1 MSRPLPYGTWPSP
14 ISAERVAR
22 GGVRLSE
29 TWVEGEAVYWL
40 ELRPAEG
47 GRSVVCRAEPWG
59 RATDITPGGSNARD
73 SVHEYGGGSYAV
85 REGTVFYTDFADER
99 VLRLDPGS
107 APVRITPEPP
117 EPRSIRHADLEV
129 SPDGRWLACVRERH
143 VGEGASPEGLP
154 ANELVLLPADGSS
167 APRVVA
173 SGRDF
178 YAAPRFSPDGAR
190 LAWLEWD
197 LPNMPWDGCE
207 LLVAEV
213 REDGELGP
221 PRRVA
226 GGAGESIFQ
235 PSWSPGGLLHFVSD
249 RTGWWNL
256 YREEPDGVL
265 RNLTPIEAEFGVPAW
280 EFRYATHAHLAD
292 GRIAC
297 TYRWGGA
304 HHLALLDPETGELR
318 DVDLPFSCFDPPYV
332 SADGT
337 RVAVLASS
345 PTEPPQIVTFDV
357 ATRAVDV
364 LRVSEDRD
372 IEPGYLSVPEAV
384 TFATEGGLAHLYLYR
399 PTNRDAVGPP
409 GERPPLIV
417 HAHGG
422 PTSEAVPELDL
433 RIQYFTSRGF
443 AYADV
448 NYGGSTGYGR
458 AYRERLDGRWGIV
471 DVVDC
476 VNAARFLVER
486 GEADPERL
494 IITGGSAGGWTAL
507 CALTFH
513 DVFTCARSSYGVSD
527 LEPFTTI
534 THKFEFRYI
543 DRLVG
548 PWPEA
553 AEVWRARSPVR
564 QARRIR
570 RPVLVLQGAEDAVVP
585 PSQSEAIVAALREN
599 GVPHAFLVFEGEQH
613 GWRKAETIRRALEVE
628 LVFYGEVLG
637 FEPADELPGIPM
649 WRPGRGPEV
658 AIGGSGDGGSGG

>member
-1 MSRPLPYGTWPSP
+1 VSGPRELPYGTWPSP

-29 TWVEGEAVYWL
+29 PWVEGETVYWL
-40 ELRPAEG
+40 ESRPAEE
-47 GRSVVCRAEPWG
+47 GRSVVCRADPWSG
-59 RATDITPGGSNARD
+59 AADVTPAGFNARD

-85 REGTVFYTDFADER
+85 RDGVVFFTHFADER
-99 VLRLDPGS
+99 IYRQDPGS
-107 APVRITPEPP
+107 APAPITPEPP
-117 EPRSIRHADLEV
+117 QPRSVRHADLEI
-129 SPDGRWLACVRERH
+129 SPDGRLLACVRERH
-143 VGEGASPEGLP
+143 AGEGLP
-154 ANELVLLPADGSS
+154 ENELVILPTDGGA
-167 APRVVA
+167 APLVVA

-178 YAAPRFSPDGAR
+178 YAAPRFSPDGRR

-213 REDGELGP
+213 REGGALGP

-226 GGAGESIFQ
+226 GGPSESIFQ
-235 PSWSPGGLLHFVSD
+235 PSWSPQGLLHFVSD

-256 YREEPDGVL
+256 YREEPDGTQ
-265 RNLTPIEAEFGVPAW
+265 RNLTPIEAELGVPAW

-297 TYRWGGA
+297 ASRRGGV
-304 HHLALLDPETGELR
+304 HHLGLLDPETGELLE
-318 DVDLPFSCFDPPYV
+318 VDLPFGCFDPPYV
-332 SADGT
+332 RADGT
-337 RVAVLASS
+337 RVAVLAAS

-364 LRVSEDRD
+364 LRVSEERD
-372 IEPGYLSVPEAV
+372 IDPGYLSVPEPV
-384 TFATEGGLAHLYLYR
+384 EFPTEGGTAHMYVYP
-399 PTNRDAVGPP
+399 PTNRDVVGPP

-433 RIQYFTSRGF
+433 RVQYFTSRGF

-448 NYGGSTGYGR
+448 NYGGSSGYGR

-471 DVVDC
+471 DVIDC

-486 GEADPERL
+486 GDADPERL
-494 IITGGSAGGWTAL
+494 IVTGGSAGGWTTL

-513 DVFTCARSSYGVSD
+513 DVFACGTSSYGVSD

-534 THKFEFRYI
+534 THKFEFKYI

-553 AEVWRARSPVR
+553 AEVWRERSPVR
-564 QARRIR
+564 QAQRIR
-570 RPVLVLQGAEDAVVP
+570 RPVLVLQGTEDAVVP

-599 GVPHAFLVFEGEQH
+599 GVPHAYLTFEGEQH
-613 GWRKAETIRRALEVE
+613 GWRRAETIRRALEAE
-628 LVFYGEVLG
+628 LAFYGEILG
-637 FEPADELPGIPM
+637 FEPADELPGIPIE
-649 WRPGRGPEV
+649 GL
-658 AIGGSGDGGSGG
+658 S

>member
-1 MSRPLPYGTWPSP
+1 MSEPRVLPYGTWPSP

-29 TWVEGEAVYWL
+29 PWVEGETVYWL
-40 ELRPAEG
+40 ESRPAEE
-47 GRSVVCRAEPWG
+47 GRSVVCRADPWSG
-59 RATDITPGGSNARD
+59 AADVTPPGFNARD

-85 REGTVFYTDFADER
+85 RDGVVFFTNFADER
-99 VLRLDPGS
+99 VYRQDPGS
-107 APVRITPEPP
+107 APVPITPEPP
-117 EPRSIRHADLEV
+117 RPRSVRHADLEI
-129 SPDGRWLACVRERH
+129 SPDGRLLACVRERH
-143 VGEGASPEGLP
+143 AGEGLP
-154 ANELVLLPADGSS
+154 ENELVIVPTDGSA
-167 APRVVA
+167 APRVVG

-178 YAAPRFSPDGAR
+178 FAAPRFSPDGR
-190 LAWLEWD
+190 YLAWLEWD

-213 REDGELGP
+213 RGDGALGP

-226 GGAGESIFQ
+226 GGPDESIFQ
-235 PSWSPGGLLHFVSD
+235 PSWSPRGLLHFVSD

-256 YREEPDGVL
+256 YREEPDGTH
-265 RNLTPIEAEFGVPAW
+265 RNLTPIEAELGVPAW

-297 TYRWGGA
+297 ISRRSGVHQLG
-304 HHLALLDPETGELR
+304 LLDPETGELIE
-318 DVDLPFSCFDPPYV
+318 VDLPFGCFDPPYV
-332 SADGT
+332 CADGT

-345 PTEPPQIVTFDV
+345 PTEPPQIVTLDV

-364 LRVSEDRD
+364 LRVSEERD
-372 IEPGYLSVPEAV
+372 IDPGYLSVPEPV
-384 TFATEGGLAHLYLYR
+384 EFPTEGGTAHMYVYP
-399 PTNRDAVGPP
+399 PTNRDVVGPP

-433 RIQYFTSRGF
+433 RVQYFTSRGF

-471 DVVDC
+471 DVIDC

-486 GEADPERL
+486 GDVDPERL
-494 IITGGSAGGWTAL
+494 IVTGGSAGGWTTL

-513 DVFTCARSSYGVSD
+513 DVFACGTSSYGVSD

-534 THKFEFRYI
+534 THKFEFKYI

-553 AEVWRARSPVR
+553 AEVWRERSPVR
-564 QARRIR
+564 QAHRIR
-570 RPVLVLQGAEDAVVP
+570 RPVLVLQGTEDAVVP

-599 GVPHAFLVFEGEQH
+599 GVPHAYLTFEGEQH
-613 GWRKAETIRRALEVE
+613 GWRRAETIRRALEAE
-628 LVFYGEVLG
+628 LAFYGEVLG
-637 FEPADELPGIPM
+637 FEPADELPEVPL
-649 WRPGRGPEV
+649 WRPAAEAQG
-658 AIGGSGDGGSGG
+658 

>member
-1 MSRPLPYGTWPSP
+1 MSGPRVLPYGTWPSP

-29 TWVEGEAVYWL
+29 TWVEGETVYWL
-40 ELRPAEG
+40 ESRPAEE
-47 GRSVVCRAEPWG
+47 GRSVVCRADPWSG
-59 RATDITPGGSNARD
+59 ASDVTPAGFNARD

-85 REGTVFYTDFADER
+85 REGTVYFTHFADER
-99 VLRLDPGS
+99 IWRQDPGA
-107 APVRITPEPP
+107 APVPLTPEPP
-117 EPRSIRHADLEV
+117 EPRSVRHADLEV
-129 SPDGRWLACVRERH
+129 SPDGRLLACVRERH
-143 VGEGASPEGLP
+143 AGEGLP
-154 ANELVLLPADGSS
+154 ENELVVLPTDGSA
-167 APRVVA
+167 APLVVA

-178 YAAPRFSPDGAR
+178 YAAPRFSPDGER

-207 LLVAEV
+207 LLVAAV
-213 REDGELGP
+213 REDGGLGP

-235 PSWSPGGLLHFVSD
+235 PSWSPRGLLHFVSD

-256 YREEPDGVL
+256 YREEADGTQ

-292 GRIAC
+292 GRIVCA
-297 TYRWGGA
+297 YRRGGV
-304 HHLALLDPETGELR
+304 HHLGLLDPDTGELL
-318 DVDLPFSCFDPPYV
+318 DMDLPFGCFDPPYV
-332 SADGT
+332 AASGT
-337 RVAVLASS
+337 RVAVVASS
-345 PTEPPQIVTFDV
+345 PTEPPQVVTLDL

-364 LRVSEDRD
+364 LRVSEERD
-372 IEPGYLSVPEAV
+372 IDPSYLSVPEAV
-384 TFATEGGLAHLYLYR
+384 EFPTEGGTAHMYVYLPR
-399 PTNRDAVGPP
+399 NRDAVAPP

-422 PTSEAVPELDL
+422 PTAEAVPELDL
-433 RIQYFTSRGF
+433 RVQYFTSRGF

-471 DVVDC
+471 DVIDC
-476 VNAARFLVER
+476 VEAARFLVDR
-486 GEADPERL
+486 GDADPERL

-513 DVFTCARSSYGVSD
+513 DVFACGRSSYGVSD

-534 THKFEFRYI
+534 THKFEFKYI

-553 AEVWRARSPVR
+553 AEVWRERSPVR
-564 QARRIR
+564 QAHRIR
-570 RPVLVLQGAEDAVVP
+570 RPVLVLQGTEDAVVP

-599 GVPHAFLVFEGEQH
+599 GVPHAYLTFEGEQH
-613 GWRKAETIRRALEVE
+613 GWRRAETIRRALEAE
-628 LVFYGEVLG
+628 LAFYGEILG
-637 FEPADELPGIPM
+637 FRPADDLPPIPI
-649 WRPGRGPEV
+649 WRP
-658 AIGGSGDGGSGG
+658 A